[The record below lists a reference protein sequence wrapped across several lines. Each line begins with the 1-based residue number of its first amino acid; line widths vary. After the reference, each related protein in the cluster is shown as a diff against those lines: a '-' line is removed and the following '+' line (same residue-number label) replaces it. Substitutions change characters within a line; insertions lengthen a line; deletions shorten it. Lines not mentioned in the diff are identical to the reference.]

1 MRIGVLLPSEQQK
14 NQAGVRIRYLR
25 IQAAMA
31 RLGCSLELINIQ
43 DFTSRA
49 TFVHD
54 LYLVSKCYDARAVV
68 AAHMLRSLGKPVGV
82 DLFDDYFS
90 QVADSRFVRLRHWL
104 KALLALSSFVLC
116 STPAMRQVAHQY
128 APALPVHVMNDP
140 ATPTEIPALADA
152 LRRKV
157 EFAREN
163 RCLDL
168 AWFGM
173 GDNPN
178 FPVGLE
184 DLVAFGG
191 ELAPLRGR
199 GYQINFTIL
208 TNRRALTQDSLAALK
223 RLPLAYRI
231 EEWSEEKEQSLLAS
245 SLLCFLPVNGQ
256 SFSTVKSLNR
266 AVTAL
271 SAGTQVLS
279 VGYPLYEV
287 FSDLIYRDARDFMAD
302 LSRGELRLR
311 EKTLP
316 LLARRLGEYADIDRE
331 SAALATFLGSIHG
344 PARPAPLKGGVAVI
358 HGKETLG
365 DIHKFTQRMGGL
377 SVASPFT
384 TANLHFDLC
393 FTFSEGGAGFDVR
406 ISAKKSAALPAEART
421 LLRPDSG
428 GVAGQYMLFESA
440 KLYPDIQVRGAALTA
455 TDSPCTD
462 AAAYPPVMQGVS
474 QVLERLYPGVACI
487 QAEQSKWLPWH
498 VRGPAG
504 EGLRQPRA

>member
-25 IQAAMA
+25 IQEVLA
-31 RLGCSLELINIQ
+31 RLGVRLELVPIQ
-43 DFTSRA
+43 DFTSRT

-68 AAHMLRSLGKPVGV
+68 AAHMLRGLGKPVGV

-104 KALLALSSFVLC
+104 KALLDRSSFALC
-116 STPAMRQVAHQY
+116 STPSMRQVACQY
-128 APALPVHVMNDP
+128 APGLPVHVMNDP
-140 ATPTEIPALADA
+140 ARPTGIPALAGP

-157 EFAREN
+157 DFAREN

-191 ELAPLRGR
+191 ELAQLRGH
-199 GYQINFTIL
+199 GFQINFTIL
-208 TNRRALTQDSLAALK
+208 TNRRALTQESLTALK
-223 RLPLAYRI
+223 RLPLSYRI
-231 EEWSEEKEQSLLAS
+231 EEWTEEKEQSLLAS

-256 SFSTVKSLNR
+256 SFSTAKSLNR

-271 SAGTQVLS
+271 SAGAQVLS
-279 VGYPLYEV
+279 VGFPLYDA
-287 FSDLIYRDARDFMAD
+287 FSGLIYRDARQFMAD
-302 LSRGELRLR
+302 LVRGELLLR
-311 EKTLP
+311 GETLP
-316 LLARRLGEYADIDRE
+316 LLVRLLAEYADIDRE
-331 SAALATFLGSIHG
+331 SAALAAFLEAIPGSAK
-344 PARPAPLKGGVAVI
+344 PTPSKGGVAVI

-384 TANLHFDLC
+384 SANLHYDLC
-393 FTFSEGGAGFDVR
+393 FNFTTGGTGFDVR
-406 ISAKKSAALPAEART
+406 VSAQKSAALPAEARS
-421 LLRPDSG
+421 LLRPDTG

-440 KLYPDIQVRGAALTA
+440 RLYPDIQVRGAALA
-455 TDSPCTD
+455 EAGSPCAD
-462 AAAYPPVMQGVS
+462 AAAYPPVMHGVS
-474 QVLERLYPGVACI
+474 RVLERLFPGVACVH
-487 QAEQSKWLPWH
+487 AEQSKWLPWH
-498 VRGPAG
+498 VRGAGG
-504 EGLRQPRA
+504 EGMGLPRP